1 MQKSFKFIGLSYK
14 QAPVEVRELLSLGES
29 DVSELLQSVHETLN
43 PSELFII
50 STCNRTEIYYAS
62 EKSLSKE
69 IIALLAMNRGLEKS
83 DSFFEYFD
91 IKEDWQEAT
100 RQLFRV
106 ALGLEAQ
113 VIGDLQIINQIKRA
127 YQQAADL
134 DTIGP
139 FLHRVLHTIFYT
151 NKKVVQETAFRDGAA
166 SVSYATAEM
175 VNTFSE
181 SFQEPK
187 ALLIGL
193 GEIGTDVAK
202 HLAEGNI
209 ELSVSNRSKERADFL
224 VEDYGVKRIE
234 FKEIKESLNNF
245 DLIIS
250 SIPVKDF
257 LKVEDFA
264 SDHKAIQFIF
274 DLSMPRSVEPELNDL
289 NGIHVYNIDEINNK
303 TSKTVEKRLKS
314 IPQVENIMDEA
325 LNDVF
330 NWTQEME
337 VSPTIKKL
345 KSALEDIRQEEIKK
359 HLKNA
364 NPELEAFADK
374 FSKSITQKIMKLPVL
389 QLKAACKKGEAETL
403 IDVLNDLFNLEEQK
417 IEK

>member
-224 VEDYGVKRIE
+224 VEDYSVKRIE
-234 FKEIKESLNNF
+234 FKEVKESLNNF

-303 TSKTVEKRLKS
+303 TSKAVEKRLKS

>member
-1 MQKSFKFIGLSYK
+1 MQKNFKFIGLSYK
-14 QAPVEVRELLSLGES
+14 QAPVDVRELLSLSEA
-29 DVSELLQSVHETLN
+29 DVNELLYSIKETLN
-43 PSELFII
+43 PSDLLIV

-69 IIALLAMNRGLEKS
+69 IISLISINRGLDKAGNYQ
-83 DSFFEYFD
+83 EYFNV
-91 IKEDWQEAT
+91 KEDWIDAT
-100 RQLFRV
+100 TQLFRV

-113 VIGDLQIINQIKRA
+113 VIGDLQIINQIKKA

-134 DTIGP
+134 DTVGP

-151 NKKVVQETAFRDGAA
+151 NKRIVQETAFRDGAA

-175 VNTFSE
+175 VSTFAE
-181 SFQEPK
+181 SFQNPK

-202 HLAEGNI
+202 HLTDSNI
-209 ELSVSNRSKERADFL
+209 QLSVANRSKEKADFL
-224 VEDYGVKRIE
+224 VKDFGVERIE
-234 FKEIKESLNNF
+234 FESVKDRLNDF
-245 DLIIS
+245 DLIVS
-250 SIPVKDF
+250 SIQVRDF
-257 LKVEDFA
+257 LKTGDF
-264 SDHKAIQFIF
+264 DPNHTGIQFLF
-274 DLSMPRSVEPELNDL
+274 DLSMPRSIDSELSKL
-289 NGIHVYNIDEINNK
+289 NTVQLFNIDEINNK
-303 TSKTVEKRLKS
+303 ASKAVEKRMKA
-314 IPQVENIMDEA
+314 IPHVEEIMNEA
-325 LNDVF
+325 LADVF

-364 NPELEAFADK
+364 SPEVEAFAEK

-389 QLKAACKKGEAETL
+389 QLKAACKRGEADTL
-403 IDVLNDLFNLEEQK
+403 IDVLNDLFNLEEQQV
-417 IEK
+417 EK

>member
-1 MQKSFKFIGLSYK
+1 MQNSFKFIGLSYK

-29 DVSELLQSVHETLN
+29 DVSELIQSIHETLN

-50 STCNRTEIYYAS
+50 STCNRTEIYYSS
-62 EKSLSKE
+62 EQSLAKE
-69 IIALLAMNRGLEKS
+69 MISLLAINRGLKHSE
-83 DSFFEYFD
+83 SFHQYFD

-134 DTIGP
+134 NTIGP
-139 FLHRVLHTIFYT
+139 FLHRILHTIFYT
-151 NKKVVQETAFRDGAA
+151 NKRVVQETAFRDGAA

-175 VNTFSE
+175 VKTFSK
-181 SFQEPK
+181 SFQKPK

-193 GEIGTDVAK
+193 GEIGIDVAK
-202 HLAEGNI
+202 HLVDSEI
-209 ELSVSNRSKERADFL
+209 DLSVSNRSVEKANFL
-224 VEDYGVKRIE
+224 VNDFGVNRMDLDKV
-234 FKEIKESLNNF
+234 KENLNDF

-257 LKVEDFA
+257 LKVEDF
-264 SDHKAIQFIF
+264 DTNHKGIQFVF
-274 DLSMPRSVEPELNDL
+274 DLSMPRSVEPGLDVLKNVQL
-289 NGIHVYNIDEINNK
+289 YNIDEINNK
-303 TSKTVEKRLKS
+303 ASKAVEKRLKS
-314 IPQVENIMDEA
+314 IPHVEEIMNEA
-325 LNDVF
+325 LADVF

-345 KSALEDIRQEEIKK
+345 KSALEDIRKEELQK

-364 NPELEAFADK
+364 NPELEAFAEK

-389 QLKAACKKGEAETL
+389 QLKAACKRGEAETL

>member
-234 FKEIKESLNNF
+234 FKEVKESLNNF

-303 TSKTVEKRLKS
+303 TSKAVEKRLKS

>member
-83 DSFFEYFD
+83 DSFYEYFD
-91 IKEDWQEAT
+91 IKEGWQEAT

-234 FKEIKESLNNF
+234 FKEVKESLNNF

-303 TSKTVEKRLKS
+303 TSKAVEKRLKS

>member
-224 VEDYGVKRIE
+224 VEDYSVKRIE
-234 FKEIKESLNNF
+234 FKEVKESLNNF

>member
-1 MQKSFKFIGLSYK
+1 MQKNFKFIGLSYK
-14 QAPVEVRELLSLGES
+14 QAPVEVRELLSLGEA
-29 DVSELLQSVHETLN
+29 DVDELLRSINDTLN
-43 PSELFII
+43 PSELFIV

-62 EKSLSKE
+62 ETSLAKE
-69 IIALLAMNRGLEKS
+69 IIGLLAINRGLSKS
-83 DSFFEYFD
+83 ENFYQYFD
-91 IKEDWQEAT
+91 IKEDWKEAT
-100 RQLFRV
+100 TQLFRV

-151 NKKVVQETAFRDGAA
+151 NKRVVQETAFRDGAA

-175 VNTFSE
+175 VNTFAE
-181 SFQEPK
+181 SFQNPK

-193 GEIGTDVAK
+193 GEIGIDVAK
-202 HLAEGNI
+202 HLAGGNI
-209 ELSVSNRSKERADFL
+209 ELSVSNRSRDKADFL
-224 VEDYGVKRIE
+224 VNDFDVNRIDFE
-234 FKEIKESLNNF
+234 NLKNRLNDF

-257 LKVEDFA
+257 LQVGDFNPN
-264 SDHKAIQFIF
+264 HTGIQFLF
-274 DLSMPRSVEPELNDL
+274 DLSMPRSIEPELSEL
-289 NGIHVYNIDEINNK
+289 NTIQLFNIDEINNK
-303 TSKTVEKRLKS
+303 ASKAVEKRIKA
-314 IPQVENIMDEA
+314 IPQVEDIMNEA
-325 LNDVF
+325 LSDVF

-364 NPELEAFADK
+364 DPELEAFAEK

-389 QLKAACKKGEAETL
+389 QLKAACKRGEADTL

-417 IEK
+417 VEK